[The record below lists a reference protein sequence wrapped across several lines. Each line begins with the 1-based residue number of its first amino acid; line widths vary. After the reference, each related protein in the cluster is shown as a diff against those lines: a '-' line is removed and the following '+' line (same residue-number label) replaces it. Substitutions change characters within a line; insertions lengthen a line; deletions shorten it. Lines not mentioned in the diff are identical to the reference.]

1 VKSAK
6 NKLFLFCA
14 ADKPYIVA
22 FDVSDRSTIKK
33 IWTADVLT
41 AMQPSEDEDEDEG
54 YADLSKSSYMAT
66 DGNLLVFVSA
76 LMGHLLMPV
85 LSPLSQRGINFNLVL
100 GFHSY
105 YPGFTRSPGIQC

>member
-1 VKSAK
+1 MKSAK

-41 AMQPSEDEDEDEG
+41 AMQTSEDHEG

-76 LMGHLLMPV
+76 FMGHDLLMPV

-105 YPGFTRSPGIQC
+105 YPGSTRSPGIQC